1 MAEFDVG
8 ALDAGGN
15 LSEERKLTLLR
26 RQNMTAAELD
36 AEEEDDEDFWAQVDL
51 MKMSRLDLKLALQA
65 RGLTTKGTKKK
76 LRQRLEQSIEEEKQ
90 EELEF
95 LAMVEAARRA
105 EAALEEGGSVY
116 TTGDNRK
123 GQLGLGDLD
132 DRSDFTVIR
141 SLRSKG
147 IAQVFCGRD
156 TCLALSEDGNTY
168 SWGGAGNGPL
178 GYESTARLLK
188 IAHEE
193 REPTWSSDDEEEEA
207 KVRKALKDD
216 SEYKEPKLIV
226 GLEGEGIVDV
236 AIGPTHG
243 AAISDGGDLYTWGA
257 GVFGQLG
264 FGDYTVV
271 RTPKLVSSL
280 QDGSTLRQ
288 AALGQSH
295 TLGLSEKGTV
305 YAWGFSN
312 HGKLGLGIMARAGIE
327 KPFCHYFPTPILIGT
342 LSRKQVRQVSC
353 GPNHSLALT
362 DLEVFSWGSGDGGRL
377 GLGDDKDRETPTS
390 METLKGQIILQV
402 SAGNWHSGAVVLI
415 PPNIEAGY
423 LYTWGSGH
431 CGQLGQ
437 EFITCAKYPA
447 LVHTLLDQHVN
458 VTRVKCGSYHTVV
471 MADTD
476 ELYAFGS
483 NKYGALGCEPE
494 MAPKLGY
501 TPKALPIR
509 CFNTMINR
517 IGRGVVRDFDVGA
530 YMTVACTFPY
540 QGPTEEQ
547 LMAMEEEA
555 ERRAEEEAIE
565 RERAARDERAAKAAK
580 RKAEERKL
588 AEEAKMAELARKN
601 DEDVT
606 ETLGDKPIY
615 AR

>member
-207 KVRKALKDD
+207 KVKKALKDD

-288 AALGQSH
+288 AALGKATPSVCRKRARSTPGGFPTMESWGWASWPALALKNH
-295 TLGLSEKGTV
+295 FAIIFPLPSLLGLCLANRCAKSVAAQTIRLRSRIWRYSLGEAGMVEDSDWGTT
-305 YAWGFSN
+305 
-312 HGKLGLGIMARAGIE
+312 KIE
-327 KPFCHYFPTPILIGT
+327 KP
-342 LSRKQVRQVSC
+342 
-353 GPNHSLALT
+353 
-362 DLEVFSWGSGDGGRL
+362 
-377 GLGDDKDRETPTS
+377 
-390 METLKGQIILQV
+390 
-402 SAGNWHSGAVVLI
+402 
-415 PPNIEAGY
+415 
-423 LYTWGSGH
+423 
-431 CGQLGQ
+431 QL
-437 EFITCAKYPA
+437 PW
-447 LVHTLLDQHVN
+447 
-458 VTRVKCGSYHTVV
+458 
-471 MADTD
+471 
-476 ELYAFGS
+476 
-483 NKYGALGCEPE
+483 
-494 MAPKLGY
+494 
-501 TPKALPIR
+501 
-509 CFNTMINR
+509 
-517 IGRGVVRDFDVGA
+517 
-530 YMTVACTFPY
+530 
-540 QGPTEEQ
+540 
-547 LMAMEEEA
+547 
-555 ERRAEEEAIE
+555 
-565 RERAARDERAAKAAK
+565 
-580 RKAEERKL
+580 
-588 AEEAKMAELARKN
+588 
-601 DEDVT
+601 
-606 ETLGDKPIY
+606 KP
-615 AR
+615 

>member
-8 ALDAGGN
+8 TLDAGGN

-26 RQNMTAAELD
+26 RQNMTADELE
-36 AEEEDDEDFWAQVDL
+36 AEEEDDEDFWANVDL

-123 GQLGLGDLD
+123 GQLGLGDRNN
-132 DRSDFTVIR
+132 RSEFTVLR
-141 SLRSKG
+141 TLRSKG

-156 TCLALSEDGNTY
+156 NCLALSEDGNTY

-178 GYESTARLLK
+178 GYESTARLMKL
-188 IAHEE
+188 AHEE

-207 KVRKALKDD
+207 KVMQALKADQ
-216 SEYKEPKLIV
+216 EYQEPKLIV
-226 GLEGEGIVDV
+226 GIEGEGIIEV
-236 AIGPTHG
+236 AIGPTHA

-257 GVFGQLG
+257 GVYGQLG
-264 FGDYTVV
+264 FGDYSVV
-271 RTPKLVSSL
+271 RTPKLVQSL

-288 AALGQSH
+288 VACGQSH
-295 TLGLSEKGTV
+295 TIALTDKGTV

-312 HGKLGLGIMARAGIE
+312 DGKLGIGILARAGIE
-327 KPFCHYFPTPILIGT
+327 KPFCHYFPTPILVGK
-342 LSRKQVRQVSC
+342 LARKVVHQVSC

-377 GLGDDKDRETPTS
+377 GLGDDRNRETPVS
-390 METLKGQIILQV
+390 IDSLKGQIVLQI
-402 SAGNWHSGAVVLI
+402 SAGNWHSAAVVLI

-423 LYTWGSGH
+423 CYTWGSGH

-437 EFITCAKYPA
+437 EEVTCSRKPA

-458 VTRVKCGSYHTVV
+458 VTRVKCGSYHTVC
-471 MADTD
+471 MTDSD

-494 MAPKLGY
+494 MAPALGY
-501 TPKALPIR
+501 TPKALPIK

-530 YMTVACTFPY
+530 YMTICCTFPY

-547 LMAMEEEA
+547 LYAMEEEA
-555 ERRAEEEAIE
+555 ERRAEEEAQE
-565 RERAARDERAAKAAK
+565 RERAQREERARRNKEMKDAE
-580 RKAEERKL
+580 RKALDEMKL
-588 AEEAKMAELARKN
+588 AELARKN
-601 DEDVT
+601 EDDVT
-606 ETLGDKPIY
+606 ETMGDKPIY